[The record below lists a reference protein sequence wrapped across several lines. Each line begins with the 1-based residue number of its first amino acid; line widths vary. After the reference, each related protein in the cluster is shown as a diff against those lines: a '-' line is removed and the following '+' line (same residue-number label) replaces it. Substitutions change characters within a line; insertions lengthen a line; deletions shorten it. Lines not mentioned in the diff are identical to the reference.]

1 MTDNRGSNARRNV
14 LASLCA
20 QIVGAVCGLITPR
33 LLIGAYGSE
42 AYGVTTS
49 ILNFLA
55 YIALLEGGV
64 GGVVRSVL
72 YGPLAQDN
80 RERVAQILKETE
92 RFFRILAG
100 ILVIY
105 VLVLALG
112 FHKIARVTCLDWF
125 STFLL
130 VLIIGVSTFGEYFFG
145 MSHTILL
152 NASQRSYVT
161 ESVTIGTYVI
171 NALSV
176 IMLVLSGCSLLTVKL
191 VSSLVYLAKPLAL
204 RYFRGKVYPLPAAV
218 QRDPQALRDKWVG
231 MSQHIA
237 YFLHNNTDVVV
248 LTLLADLK
256 LVAVYAVYNMVLRQ
270 IGNVVNSFCAGM
282 EALFGDMLAK
292 RETENL
298 NRAVLFYETLISSVT
313 VILLAATAVLIVP
326 FVGIYTRNI
335 HDVDYI
341 RPVFSL
347 LMCCAVLVECLRL
360 PYHNLIIAAGRFRQT
375 QGAAYSEAI
384 LNILLSVILVRIM
397 ALPGVEIGTLV
408 AVGFRYGY
416 YVIYLSRHILH
427 RSPWIA
433 FKRLAVNAVSFA
445 LVFLPG
451 MKLMNSFPTANYG
464 EWIIAGFA
472 VVGVAVVVN
481 FGMNMLFFKEQT
493 VQLLRGITRKM
504 SIF

>member
-72 YGPLAQDN
+72 YGPLAQNN
-80 RERVAQILKETE
+80 RERVAQILKEAE

-100 ILVIY
+100 IFVIY

-145 MSHTILL
+145 MSHAILL

-282 EALFGDMLAK
+282 EAMFGDMLAK
-292 RETENL
+292 KERDQLLRT
-298 NRAVLFYETLISSVT
+298 VGFYETMISYVA
-313 VILLAATAVLIVP
+313 VVLLATTAVMILP
-326 FVGIYTRNI
+326 FVRIYTRNI
-335 HDVDYI
+335 QDVNYI
-341 RPVFSL
+341 WPVFSVL
-347 LMCCAVLVECLRL
+347 LCCAVLAECLRQ
-360 PYHNLIIAAGRFRQT
+360 PYHGLIIAAGRFRQT
-375 QGAAYSEAI
+375 QGAAYMEAV
-384 LNILLSVILVRIM
+384 LNIVLSVALVK
-397 ALPGVEIGTLV
+397 ALGLSGVAIGTLV

-416 YVIYLSRHILH
+416 YVVYLSRHILH
-427 RSPWIA
+427 RSPWLA
-433 FKRLAVNAVSFA
+433 VKRLGVNAAGFLLVFLLGRAVLKWIPTNNYVEWALAGFVTVGISLAVN
-445 LVFLPG
+445 LGL
-451 MKLMNSFPTANYG
+451 NS
-464 EWIIAGFA
+464 
-472 VVGVAVVVN
+472 
-481 FGMNMLFFKEQT
+481 LFYREQT
-493 VQLLRGITRKM
+493 VQVLRSVSSKLQK
-504 SIF
+504 